1 MLEAAVRVPPVNPL
15 YSERL
20 LAHFQSPQNAGEIAS
35 PDLIADA
42 ENPACG
48 DRLRLTVRLVEGR
61 FAEVRFQA
69 KGCTASIAAG
79 SALTVWLTGMGIEEV
94 AKVGD
99 AAVRQAVEEELGGLP
114 PASRHAAVL
123 CADAVRLLL
132 QSR

>member
-20 LAHFQSPQNAGEIAS
+20 LAHFQSPQNAGEVGGA
-35 PDLIADA
+35 DLVADA
-42 ENPACG
+42 GNPACG
-48 DRLRLTVRLVEGR
+48 DRLRLSVRLAEGR
-61 FAEVRFQA
+61 FAEVRFLA

-94 AKVGD
+94 AKAGD
-99 AAVRQAVEEELGGLP
+99 AAVKQAVEEELGGLP

>member
-1 MLEAAVRVPPVNPL
+1 MLEAAARVPPVNLL

-20 LAHFQSPQNAGEIAS
+20 LAHFQSPQNAGELAGS
-35 PDLIADA
+35 AVVVDA

-48 DRLRLTVRLVEGR
+48 DRLRLSVRLVEGR
-61 FAEVRFQA
+61 FAEVRFLA

-94 AKVGD
+94 AKAGD
-99 AAVRQAVEEELGGLP
+99 AAVRQAVEEELDGLP
-114 PASRHAAVL
+114 PTSRHAAVL

>member
-1 MLEAAVRVPPVNPL
+1 
-15 YSERL
+15 
-20 LAHFQSPQNAGEIAS
+20 LAHFQSPQNAGELAA
-35 PDLIADA
+35 PDLVVHA

-48 DRLRLTVRLVEGR
+48 DRLRLSVRLVEGR
-61 FAEVRFQA
+61 FAEVRFLA

-94 AKVGD
+94 AKMGD

-114 PASRHAAVL
+114 PTSRHAAVL
-123 CADAVRLLL
+123 CADAVRRLL